1 MYQFSTCITA
11 LGKKDPCQDIHKFS
25 NGLKNGFTP
34 SLPMEHSITVQSSE
48 MEVLNNNP
56 CLTKDWP
63 QYQSELHLQK
73 KSKLFEDEEDLEK
86 LKKKKTTCKVL
97 LLFSEDGVPASDIAI
112 DVSKTVD
119 HEECRLEVF
128 RLNEATLWY
137 EILTNPEAC
146 CMKWTTEADY
156 IMPILTPK
164 FLQEI
169 HRKIDAN
176 HESGLLPTSPV
187 LNK

>member
-1 MYQFSTCITA
+1 
-11 LGKKDPCQDIHKFS
+11 
-25 NGLKNGFTP
+25 
-34 SLPMEHSITVQSSE
+34 MEHSITVQSSE

-63 QYQSELHLQK
+63 QYQSELHLHK

-86 LKKKKTTCKVL
+86 LKKKKITCKVL

-169 HRKIDAN
+169 HGKIDAN